1 MFSRFVAIPACDGQT
16 DRQTDRHLANLANY
30 SYLVQCVALLGKNAQ
45 MLTRN
50 NKSIGLVR
58 VTRSTAVVERP
69 RDAFAKSVNV
79 TQRHSKWHRWNGY
92 GSFKVTGSG
101 TVRKL
106 GTVSYSHSI
115 ATISVSL
122 AVSEIYSIKYWRDLE
137 IPFTGH
143 STSLEIAPFDWPHAS
158 FYWRSVVTMALSCII
173 SETKRDIGRKSR
185 FFNSPCIQNP
195 CYTGLVAIMP

>member
-1 MFSRFVAIPACDGQT
+1 MFGVDRLAWCGGKKSLRICLAVSSQYQRVTDRQT

-79 TQRHSKWHRWNGY
+79 TQRHSK
-92 GSFKVTGSG
+92 
-101 TVRKL
+101 
-106 GTVSYSHSI
+106 
-115 ATISVSL
+115 
-122 AVSEIYSIKYWRDLE
+122 
-137 IPFTGH
+137 
-143 STSLEIAPFDWPHAS
+143 
-158 FYWRSVVTMALSCII
+158 
-173 SETKRDIGRKSR
+173 
-185 FFNSPCIQNP
+185 
-195 CYTGLVAIMP
+195 